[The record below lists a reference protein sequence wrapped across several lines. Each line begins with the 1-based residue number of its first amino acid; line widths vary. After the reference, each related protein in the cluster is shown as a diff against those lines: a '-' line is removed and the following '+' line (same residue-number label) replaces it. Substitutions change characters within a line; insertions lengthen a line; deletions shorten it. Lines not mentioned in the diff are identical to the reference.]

1 MIYYL
6 AVICSIL
13 FLISVILL
21 VRKNKLDE
29 KYSILWIIFSILI
42 LVLALNKNILEKI
55 SNLLGIYYAPATL
68 FLVGF
73 LFFIIQQGFPK
84 FQSPGHRKDRFA
96 VLQKILAGSKYF
108 SRFYPGV
115 QA

>member
-6 AVICSIL
+6 AIICSIL
-13 FLISVILL
+13 FLIFVVLL

-68 FLVGF
+68 FLIGF
-73 LFFIIQQGFPK
+73 FFLIIFIIHLSIVITKQNK
-84 FQSPGHRKDRFA
+84 AIVR
-96 VLQKILAGSKYF
+96 LTQKLAILEEKLKNLE
-108 SRFYPGV
+108 
-115 QA
+115 

>member
-73 LFFIIQQGFPK
+73 LFFIIFIIHLSIVITNQNK
-84 FQSPGHRKDRFA
+84 AIVRL
-96 VLQKILAGSKYF
+96 VQKVAILEEKINKKN
-108 SRFYPGV
+108 
-115 QA
+115 